1 MMAATIALGTYVRM
15 YDYTDMEVCE
25 DNDVMDDLQHIDAN
39 YFDGAA
45 ESPPLVLW
53 IVHFLALLYRKC
65 SLTKT
70 ALELLLR
77 FLKIFFSVLCRISPL
92 LNGLAQH
99 FPCSIDQM
107 DKVLGTRKETFVRYV
122 VCARKE
128 TFVRYVVCTKCHSVY
143 SYEDCMTVESFMH
156 VPQVCKQRTS
166 NYGRPCNGTLLKNA
180 LNCWTTKLFTTQLTG
195 SWLTTK
201 NVVYWLAS

>member
-1 MMAATIALGTYVRM
+1 MVSINDGSNNCFGTYVRM

-70 ALELLLR
+70 ALALLLR

-122 VCARKE
+122 VCA
-128 TFVRYVVCTKCHSVY
+128 KCHSVY
-143 SYEDCMTVESFMH
+143 SYEDCMTVESSMH

-166 NYGRPCNGTLLKNA
+166 NYGRQCNGTLLKRIELLDNKIIYYPNKVILLHEVA
-180 LNCWTTKLFTTQLTG
+180 KLFAY
-195 SWLTTK
+195 SP
-201 NVVYWLAS
+201 